1 MYIKIQQQNQQYI
14 ANIQQLT
21 EERTLLL
28 EKLARGPEIVPASE
42 KILEVLEERQ
52 GSEGS

>member
-1 MYIKIQQQNQQYI
+1 MYIKIQQQNQQYV

-28 EKLARGPEIVPASE
+28 DKLARAPQIVPAS
-42 KILEVLEERQ
+42 
-52 GSEGS
+52 